1 MGQDVLKVLD
11 LKSPAYLRLEDDQ
24 KSLVSRTNLR
34 MSGRGRPMMFINKAG
49 LFRLIMRSDKTEAV
63 KFQNWVTDTVLP
75 SIMDDGFL
83 GRTR

>member
-11 LKSPAYLRLEDDQ
+11 LPTNAYQRLEADQ
-24 KSLVSRTNLR
+24 KTLVRKTYLSL
-34 MSGRGRPMMFINKAG
+34 SGKGRPLQFINKAG
-49 LFRLIMRSDKTEAV
+49 LFRLIMRSHKPEAV